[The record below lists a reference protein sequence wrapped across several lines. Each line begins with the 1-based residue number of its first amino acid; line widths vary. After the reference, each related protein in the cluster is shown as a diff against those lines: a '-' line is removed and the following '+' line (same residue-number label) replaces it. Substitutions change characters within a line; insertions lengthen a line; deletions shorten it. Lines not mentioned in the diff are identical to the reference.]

1 MTLLPVLILPVVL
14 VDKVLYRI
22 PAPWS
27 WLTIIIQAA
36 ALVLLVVGV
45 SQTGAMSFLGF
56 RQLLTGTDEPASR
69 LVVDGLY
76 RYVRHPLYFA
86 GLVIIWL
93 MPVMSCNLLA
103 LNIGLTLY
111 ILIGAFFEERKML
124 QDFGETYADYRRR
137 TPMLIPGFRLRN
149 NCYAASV
156 VIAGISRGYCPCQ
169 RCSAASLV
177 LGLPGGW
184 NALGVGDH
192 PLAYPHPNDKAG
204 A

>member
-1 MTLLPVLILPVVL
+1 VAGLTLLPVLVLPVVL

-27 WLTIIIQAA
+27 WLTALIQAA

-45 SQTGAMSFLGF
+45 AQTGVMSFLGL
-56 RQLLTGTDEPASR
+56 RQLLMGGDEPASR
-69 LVVDGLY
+69 LVVHGLY
-76 RYVRHPLYFA
+76 RYVRHPLYTA

-124 QDFGETYADYRRR
+124 RDFGETYADYQRR
-137 TPMLIPGFRLRN
+137 TPMLIPGLH
-149 NCYAASV
+149 
-156 VIAGISRGYCPCQ
+156 
-169 RCSAASLV
+169 L
-177 LGLPGGW
+177 
-184 NALGVGDH
+184 
-192 PLAYPHPNDKAG
+192 KK
-204 A
+204 